1 MKRTLIAAA
10 LVLVS
15 GSALANEGFPQP
27 SFNDNAGV
35 PATVATGSRTV
46 QNEFPKHGGSGLGGP
61 TGAATLIAQFER
73 VEPLTQAILVTPSF
87 NG

>member
-27 SFNDNAGV
+27 SFNDNARIAAQAV
-35 PATVATGSRTV
+35 TGARTV
-46 QNEFPKHGGSGLGGP
+46 QNEFPKHGAALGGP
-61 TGAATLIAQFER
+61 TGPATVIAQFER
-73 VEPLTQAILVTPSF
+73 VEPVTQAILVSPSF